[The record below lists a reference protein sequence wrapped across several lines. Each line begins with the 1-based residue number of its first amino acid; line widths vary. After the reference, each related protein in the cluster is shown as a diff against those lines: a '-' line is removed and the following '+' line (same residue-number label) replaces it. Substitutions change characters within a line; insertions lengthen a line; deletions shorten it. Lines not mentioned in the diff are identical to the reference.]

1 MARFIGVKEMER
13 RLRRDSEETQS
24 RWRYAYGLV
33 IPTVEMLLPLVMEEG
48 WLAIGTRISPCWV
61 RKIVEEGELMYVR
74 DTNVESGRLVLTGS
88 FLCWR

>member
-1 MARFIGVKEMER
+1 MRFHRYEGDREQVQTDLENSWSQR
-13 RLRRDSEETQS
+13 R
-24 RWRYAYGLV
+24 YGYGLV

-48 WLAIGTRISPCWV
+48 RLVIGTRISCCWV